1 MKINVNL
8 NQLKKIKILISVL
21 CFLTVAGCAKNDGE
35 PVVIEKPSMLLDSD
49 EVESTPVE
57 TPEVTDDVEDEF
69 YDLGGITLVPR
80 EKKRYSE
87 VEQIV
92 KLYAKSGDSADS
104 QIQELFTSLEGKDE
118 DVANQWREILALWK
132 MCNVNNK
139 QMQFT
144 LNYDELP
151 DGLSQSDNL
160 CIVVLGFQLNSDG
173 TIKDELKER
182 LIVAKKSAEKYPN
195 SYILCTGGGT
205 ASRNYQATEAG
216 EMKKWLVK
224 EGIDANRVIVENK
237 SLSTSD
243 NAIKSLEILAKNYPG
258 INEIA
263 IVSSDYHISTGMLL
277 FGAESILNYDSG
289 SSKKFEIVSNAS
301 YGASRGGMSV
311 GFQANSLMELYDHY
325 LKK

>member
-1 MKINVNL
+1 
-8 NQLKKIKILISVL
+8 
-21 CFLTVAGCAKNDGE
+21 
-35 PVVIEKPSMLLDSD
+35 
-49 EVESTPVE
+49 
-57 TPEVTDDVEDEF
+57 
-69 YDLGGITLVPR
+69 
-80 EKKRYSE
+80 
-87 VEQIV
+87 
-92 KLYAKSGDSADS
+92 
-104 QIQELFTSLEGKDE
+104 
-118 DVANQWREILALWK
+118 
-132 MCNVNNK
+132 
-139 QMQFT
+139 
-144 LNYDELP
+144 
-151 DGLSQSDNL
+151 
-160 CIVVLGFQLNSDG
+160 
-173 TIKDELKER
+173 
-182 LIVAKKSAEKYPN
+182 
-195 SYILCTGGGT
+195 
-205 ASRNYQATEAG
+205 
-216 EMKKWLVK
+216 MKKWLVK